1 MRPLGVLFLTLFT
14 SILGLSILFPV
25 LAPLGRH
32 LGLGETEIGLTSAAY
47 ALAQLLFAP
56 FWGRTSE
63 RWGRR
68 PVLIVGVIG
77 FLLGFVRWVVYR
89 LGLEPHVGP
98 KVFVYFCVYLTCTLG
113 LWLGFF
119 HR

>member
-1 MRPLGVLFLTLFT
+1 M
-14 SILGLSILFPV
+14 
-25 LAPLGRH
+25 
-32 LGLGETEIGLTSAAY
+32 
-47 ALAQLLFAP
+47 
-56 FWGRTSE
+56 
-63 RWGRR
+63 
-68 PVLIVGVIG
+68 VGGG
-77 FLLGFVRWVVYR
+77 FLLAIVRWAVYR

>member
-1 MRPLGVLFLTLFT
+1 MRLRSPRNPRCLARLALIASLPLLAGCDPIFSVDGAF
-14 SILGLSILFPV
+14 FP
-25 LAPLGRH
+25 AW
-32 LGLGETEIGLTSAAY
+32 
-47 ALAQLLFAP
+47 LLCM
-56 FWGRTSE
+56 
-63 RWGRR
+63 
-68 PVLIVGVIG
+68 VGGG

-98 KVFVYFCVYLTCTLG
+98 KVFVYFCTYLTCTLG

>member
-1 MRPLGVLFLTLFT
+1 M
-14 SILGLSILFPV
+14 
-25 LAPLGRH
+25 
-32 LGLGETEIGLTSAAY
+32 
-47 ALAQLLFAP
+47 
-56 FWGRTSE
+56 
-63 RWGRR
+63 
-68 PVLIVGVIG
+68 VGGG

>member
-1 MRPLGVLFLTLFT
+1 MSAT
-14 SILGLSILFPV
+14 
-25 LAPLGRH
+25 GRH
-32 LGLGETEIGLTSAAY
+32 QTLEARCARAAGLVPLLL
-47 ALAQLLFAP
+47 LAGCDPIFSVDGAFFPAWLLCM
-56 FWGRTSE
+56 
-63 RWGRR
+63 
-68 PVLIVGVIG
+68 VGGG

>member
-1 MRPLGVLFLTLFT
+1 MTVIGSICSMSDMDRHAGHPLAARIALLATLPLLAGCDPIF
-14 SILGLSILFPV
+14 SVDGAFFP
-25 LAPLGRH
+25 AW
-32 LGLGETEIGLTSAAY
+32 
-47 ALAQLLFAP
+47 LLCM
-56 FWGRTSE
+56 
-63 RWGRR
+63 
-68 PVLIVGVIG
+68 VGGG

-89 LGLEPHVGP
+89 LGLEPFVGP